1 MIFFL
6 SFHIFKKKATLPI
19 VNKKFEIFQT
29 LNSISAEKNST
40 VIFPL
45 PIGLIM
51 VRMKI
56 IMIDDTR
63 HLCWGHCVPSDG
75 DYYGSVISLVIP
87 FCFRSCDKPDGELA
101 CWI

>member
-51 VRMKI
+51 VPMKM

-63 HLCWGHCVPSDG
+63 CWEYCVTSDG
-75 DYYGSVISLVIP
+75 DRGSVILSLVIP
-87 FCFRSCDKPDGELA
+87 FCFRSCDKPDGKLA
-101 CWI
+101 GWI

>member
-1 MIFFL
+1 M
-6 SFHIFKKKATLPI
+6 SFSQCENQAVSGHVELAPRYNDYDGDF
-19 VNKKFEIFQT
+19 
-29 LNSISAEKNST
+29 NSISAEKNST

-51 VRMKI
+51 VRMKM

-63 HLCWGHCVPSDG
+63 CWGYCVTSDG
-75 DYYGSVISLVIP
+75 DYGSVILSLVIP